1 MPQDNISLASIQEL
15 ASLLEVQP
23 EHLSYLARCREKH
36 YQKEDILKGDGR
48 IRTLYKPSIPL
59 KKVQRLILK
68 RILQCL
74 PVHTIINSYRKKRD
88 TLYNAKLHA
97 GHDYLLTFDI
107 EDFFPSVQPQRVY
120 PVFKRYNCSDEVAS
134 LLTLLT
140 TFQDQL
146 PQGAPTSPALA
157 NLVLNSLASRIS
169 NLCSRYRLTTS
180 IYGDDT
186 AVSGPPR
193 VQKFQN
199 LLIAITEQEGFKVN
213 EKKISHQPAWR
224 RQVVTG
230 IVVNHQPN
238 VPKKYYRKVR
248 ETIYKCLSMGP
259 ESQFGKDLEYG
270 KMSLRGKI
278 NFIRRLNQVKAEKLT
293 AKYEQIDFVSGQS

>member
-1 MPQDNISLASIQEL
+1 MPLDNISLTSLHEL
-15 ASLLEVQP
+15 ADLLEVQP
-23 EHLSYLARCREKH
+23 EHLFYLARCREKN

-48 IRTLYKPSIPL
+48 IRTFYKPSIPL
-59 KKVQRLILK
+59 KKVQRLIMK
-68 RILQCL
+68 RILQYQ

-97 GHDYLLTFDI
+97 GKDYLLTLDI
-107 EDFFPSVQPQRVY
+107 EDFFPSVHPQRVY
-120 PVFKRYNCSDEVAS
+120 PVFKRCNCSDEVAS

-140 TFQDQL
+140 TFRDQL

-157 NLVLNSLASRIS
+157 NLVLNSLASRIA
-169 NLCSRYRLTTS
+169 NLCSKYGQTTS

-193 VQKFQN
+193 IQKFQN
-199 LLIAITEQEGFKVN
+199 LLIKITEQEGFNVN

-230 IVVNHQPN
+230 IVVNKQPN
-238 VPKKYYRKVR
+238 VPKKYYRQVR
-248 ETIYKCLSMGP
+248 ETIYKCLAMGP

-270 KMSLRGKI
+270 KKSLKGKI
-278 NFIRRLNQVKAEKLT
+278 DYIRRLNQVKAQKLT
-293 AKYEQIDFVSGQS
+293 VRYKQIDFDSDKS